1 MQKNLLTVGVPGF
14 AEFSALAG
22 GDGLAASAK
31 NSTQRLASNSG
42 RLVLVIDHQLF
53 LKFKH

>member
-31 NSTQRLASNSG
+31 NSPIDGWGSG
-42 RLVLVIDHQLF
+42 LCRV
-53 LKFKH
+53 